1 VSADWED
8 QVGACYLAVVRPE
21 SRARVLLQLGLWPS
35 VRRVLQLS
43 SEHVL
48 PLEYWEYFR
57 LTFGPRGAHVI
68 DDPWGLQEGSV
79 LVCDYLYS
87 CAREVGRPENGC
99 LAATLLYE
107 VLVKP
112 RKIECALDMPVG
124 GVEPRLPEESL
135 CTSAVYESYNWA
147 VVAYYGLNRGAIL
160 DRHGVGKMARW
171 AQALGQREC
180 EEVRT
185 VVSAVKDEA
194 CVSAVGA
201 QCSAGANESRE
212 SDLPAGGG
220 CAGVSLGVDGSGSL
234 GVPVAG
240 QCTAGVVDPPGRGK
254 NYARNLA
261 NRQAQKERKKKR
273 KMLGVDWRDRRAC
286 GDVQTSGGPVRSRG
300 SGDRA
305 SAGGLWNSCP
315 EDVRQGLV
323 DSKARWHIAANRRKA
338 AEEEE
343 KLKRLESPTA
353 VLVQEMIRVT
363 GMANKLKSQTA
374 NAAIGGWAEVV
385 ADSLTRSVAE
395 SAASSVPSLE
405 SIGYGQSALRSSGG
419 DTTAS
424 RCADYDRAMQAV
436 KARFEHY
443 DSYCEEDYDFAVKVV
458 KDEFADVAYT
468 PEERLKQE
476 KATAV
481 VAALS
486 SNGMGYQTI
495 EDTLERLQL
504 V

>member
-1 VSADWED
+1 MAHIGDGNGVGDVAWRSGDGVGTGCLDGLFSVAPRFADFSGKEWESKFP
-8 QVGACYLAVVRPE
+8 R
-21 SRARVLLQLGLWPS
+21 LLEQYY
-35 VRRVLQLS
+35 Q
-43 SEHVL
+43 
-48 PLEYWEYFR
+48 
-57 LTFGPRGAHVI
+57 A
-68 DDPWGLQEGSV
+68 
-79 LVCDYLYS
+79 
-87 CAREVGRPENGC
+87 VGRFVYCGS
-99 LAATLLYE
+99 
-107 VLVKP
+107 
-112 RKIECALDMPVG
+112 G
-124 GVEPRLPEESL
+124 GVCSFKGFDGDEMDGGE
-135 CTSAVYESYNWA
+135 C
-147 VVAYYGLNRGAIL
+147 
-160 DRHGVGKMARW
+160 GK
-171 AQALGQREC
+171 
-180 EEVRT
+180 
-185 VVSAVKDEA
+185 VVSGAGVA
-194 CVSAVGA
+194 ASARLLVDAGSRVDGGGRVA
-201 QCSAGANESRE
+201 AGVQYSAGANGSRE
-212 SDLPAGGG
+212 SDLPGVGVRTGASLGAAGGS
-220 CAGVSLGVDGSGSL
+220 VSPVPLGADGSGSL
-234 GVPVAG
+234 GVPGASQDVAG
-240 QCTAGVVDPPGRGK
+240 VSGLSGRGK

-261 NRQAQKERKKKR
+261 NRLAQKERKKKR
-273 KMLGVDWRDRRAC
+273 KMLGVDWRDRKVC
-286 GDVQTSGGPVRSRG
+286 DVAQGGTSPVRGRG
-300 SGDRA
+300 SGVRDG
-305 SAGGLWNSCP
+305 AGGLWNSCP

-363 GMANKLKSQTA
+363 GMANKLKNQTA

-395 SAASSVPSLE
+395 SAVSSVPSLE
-405 SIGYGQSALRSSGG
+405 SVGYGQSALRSSGG

-443 DSYCEEDYDFAVKVV
+443 DSYCEEDYDFAVKIV

-486 SNGMGYQTI
+486 CNGMGYQTI
-495 EDTLERLQL
+495 EDTLEKLQL